1 VIVDVVDWLEVVEAG
16 VVDVIVMSG
25 VWKVK
30 DAATSIVRD
39 PLVPVIVTVNVPS
52 WVELQA
58 SVAVAG
64 EEVRVML
71 AWLIAVQL
79 SPLGSGVSESE
90 TVPAN
95 PLTAVTVIVEVAL
108 FPAGTSAGEVTVI
121 EKSGGVLKVN
131 VAEAVCVSDP
141 LVPVIVT
148 V

>member
-1 VIVDVVDWLEVVEAG
+1 VIVDVVDWLGVVEAG

-30 DAATSIVRD
+30 DAANSIVRG

-52 WVELQA
+52 WVEWQA

-71 AWLIAVQL
+71 VWLIAVQV
-79 SPLGSGVSESE
+79 SPLGSGVSERE
-90 TVPAN
+90 TVPEN

-108 FPAGTSAGEVTVI
+108 LPVVTAAGEVTVI
-121 EKSGGVLKVN
+121 EKSGAGLKVN

>member
-1 VIVDVVDWLEVVEAG
+1 MIVDVVDWLAVIEAG

-52 WVELQA
+52 WVEWQA

-71 AWLIAVQL
+71 VWLIAVQV

-95 PLTAVTVIVEVAL
+95 PLSAVIVMVEIAL
-108 FPAGTSAGEVTVI
+108 FPGITAAGEVMVI
-121 EKSGGVLKVN
+121 EKSGVGLKVN

>member
-1 VIVDVVDWLEVVEAG
+1 MIVDVVDWLGVVAAG

-30 DAATSIVRD
+30 DAANSIVRG

-52 WVELQA
+52 WVEWQA

-71 AWLIAVQL
+71 VWLIAVQV

-90 TVPAN
+90 TVPEN
-95 PLTAVTVIVEVAL
+95 PLTAVIVIVEVAL
-108 FPAGTSAGEVTVI
+108 FPVVTATGEVMVI
-121 EKSGGVLKVN
+121 EKSGAGLKVN

-141 LVPVIVT
+141 LVPVIIT